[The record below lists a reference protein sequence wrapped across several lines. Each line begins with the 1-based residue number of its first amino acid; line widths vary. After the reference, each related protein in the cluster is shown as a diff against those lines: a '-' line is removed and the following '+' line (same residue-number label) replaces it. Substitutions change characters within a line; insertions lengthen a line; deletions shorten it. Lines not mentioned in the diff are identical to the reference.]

1 MFFPQPWAEIS
12 TLSNSS
18 SCLLIRIRYRAFDSN
33 TVLTVSENLYLK
45 SSAEN
50 VALNPAESFQLLIE
64 KIGFSH
70 IFKSC

>member
-18 SCLLIRIRYRAFDSN
+18 SCLLIRIQYRVFDSD
-33 TVLTVSENLYLK
+33 TAFTVSENLYLT

-50 VALNPAESFQLLIE
+50 VA
-64 KIGFSH
+64 
-70 IFKSC
+70 